1 MHRQTW
7 ACFRELTRI
16 KSNSFS
22 RQFIAEGSNQLLINT
37 RQTEIGLWSWEP
49 QHFSKLLK
57 HPSIEFILTCG
68 QVFQSSSVIS
78 ECRSDWELFGKRPLM
93 SLYKKK
99 KKKRNQDR
107 HKLKIYSGLKWT
119 RQMPTQRHLIHLSV
133 VATERQQSHSTYLHS
148 FKEFFPT
155 GISFHLFTVYLSI
168 YTDTCHCFAETQSF
182 VRFELSTRHAETVR
196 PY

>member
-1 MHRQTW
+1 MGPPKKHPQAVFTWHTHRQTW

-99 KKKRNQDR
+99 KEKEKP
-107 HKLKIYSGLKWT
+107 
-119 RQMPTQRHLIHLSV
+119 RQAQIKDLFRSEVNKTNAHSEASHPLVCGCYWKTTESQHLPPFI
-133 VATERQQSHSTYLHS
+133 
-148 FKEFFPT
+148 
-155 GISFHLFTVYLSI
+155 
-168 YTDTCHCFAETQSF
+168 
-182 VRFELSTRHAETVR
+182 
-196 PY
+196 